1 MRFGVLGTLTVHT
14 SAGEPIT
21 ITRAAVRLL
30 LADLLVHQGQPVS
43 ADRLVEDLWGA
54 RPPRD
59 PAAALQVRVAQLRSA
74 LGDRALVE
82 STPAG
87 YRLLAEN
94 VDAAEF
100 AALTARARSTSD
112 GHRKVELLD
121 QALALWRG
129 PAYADFADAEFTR
142 HAVTRLT
149 EQRLAAIEDRLDAL
163 TEWDVGELAELVA
176 AHPLR
181 ERLRA
186 VHMRALYRSGRQSE
200 ALASF
205 RELTARLRAELG
217 IDPSPEIVRLHQ
229 EILRQDTGLTKA
241 RTNLPADVSTLVG
254 RASAIADVSTLFD
267 AGRLVTLTGPGGVGK
282 TRLALATARRMSPPD
297 GVWLVELASANSV
310 AEAVLAALGVREYKE
325 LAPADLVLTAL
336 RDKQL
341 LLVLDNCEHV
351 VTQAA
356 ELVSTLL
363 RAAPGV
369 RVLSTSQEP
378 LGVPGEVRYP
388 VPPLDEPDA
397 VRLLTERVNAL
408 GHSISADEVV
418 AELCRRLDGIPL
430 ALELA
435 AARVPVLGVT
445 ELVAR
450 LDDRFRL
457 LTSGYRDAPPRQR
470 TLRAVLDWSWG
481 LLSEQE
487 QTVLRRLSVHID
499 GCTLAAAEAVTGLD
513 VLDQLTTLTRR
524 SLVVATHDPQPRYRL
539 LESVAQYSA
548 ERLAEAGDEPE
559 TQERHRSWYLAL
571 AEQASD
577 ELYGPGQRQWIATLD
592 RESANLRAALD
603 GMIRASDADRALRL
617 ANALTGYWF
626 LRGRRSEST
635 RALTAALAL
644 GGSPALRAEARV
656 WQLGLD
662 LLAGQGT
669 DRVAACAAAL
679 RAYEPFSGGVEFP
692 RSQWFLGYALF
703 VAGELTASEDLIARS
718 LAGVSDDPWCEAVAL
733 GVRADQALL
742 RGDLATVAQA
752 GRRSVHLLED
762 IGDRW
767 GLSQVVSPLAA
778 LAEITGDYERAER
791 LHTDGLRVA
800 EELGLWTDVSERLTG
815 LGRLR
820 LLAGDYP
827 GAWDLHERAMR
838 LAAEHSY
845 EPGVIH
851 AQFGLA
857 LGARREGKLDIA
869 ETHLNAML
877 EWQLKV
883 DYQPGDALVYA
894 ELGFVAEL
902 RGDAAAAFDLHGKSL
917 AAAEKTGD
925 PRAVA
930 LAMEGLAGA
939 HALDGTPE
947 RAAELLG
954 AAAAARETTGAPLPD
969 GERSDVDRITSAV
982 RRAIGDQAFD
992 AAFARGAR

>member
-1 MRFGVLGTLTVHT
+1 MRFGVLGALTVH
-14 SAGEPIT
+14 APDGEPIT
-21 ITRAAVRLL
+21 VTRAAVRLL

-43 ADRLVEDLWGA
+43 ADRLVEDLWGT

-74 LGDRALVE
+74 LGDRTLVE

-87 YRLLAEN
+87 YRLLAGN

-100 AALTARARSTSD
+100 ATLTAQARSTSD
-112 GHRKVELLD
+112 VRAKVDLLD
-121 QALALWRG
+121 RALALWRG
-129 PAYADFADAEFTR
+129 PAYADFADSTFAQP
-142 HAVTRLT
+142 VITRLT
-149 EQRLAAIEDRLDAL
+149 EQRLTAIEDRLAAL
-163 TEWDVGELAELVA
+163 TEWDLGELAELVA
-176 AHPLR
+176 EHPLR

-186 VHMRALYRSGRQSE
+186 VHMRALYLAGRQSE

-205 RELTARLRAELG
+205 RELGRRLGDELG
-217 IDPSPEIVRLHQ
+217 IDPGPEIVRLHQ
-229 EILRQDTGLTKA
+229 EILRQDTALTKA
-241 RTNLPADVSTLVG
+241 RTNVPADVSVLVG
-254 RASAIADVSTLFD
+254 RASALAGVGALLD
-267 AGRLVTLTGPGGVGK
+267 AERLVTLTGSGGVGK
-282 TRLALATARRMSPPD
+282 TRLALATARRVNMPD
-297 GVWLVELASANSV
+297 GVWLVELASAGSV

-336 RDKQL
+336 RDKRL
-341 LLVLDNCEHV
+341 LLVLDNCEHM
-351 VTQAA
+351 VTQVAD
-356 ELVSTLL
+356 LVSRLSRT
-363 RAAPGV
+363 APGV
-369 RVLSTSQEP
+369 RVLATSQEP
-378 LGVPGEVRYP
+378 LGLPGEVRYP

-397 VRLLTERVNAL
+397 VRLLTDRVKAL
-408 GHSISADEVV
+408 GHSISADSAV

-435 AARVPVLGVT
+435 AARVPVLGVA

-457 LTSGYRDAPPRQR
+457 LTGGYRDAPPRQR

-487 QTVLRRLSVHID
+487 QTVLRRLSVHVD
-499 GCTLAAAEAVTGLD
+499 GCTLAAAEAVSGLD
-513 VLDQLTTLTRR
+513 VLDQLTTLAQR
-524 SLVVATHDPQPRYRL
+524 SLVVVAHDPQPRYRL

-548 ERLAEAGDEPE
+548 ERLAEAGED
-559 TQERHRSWYLAL
+559 TATRGRHQAWYLRL

-603 GMIRASDADRALRL
+603 GMLRDGDADPALRL

-644 GGSPALRAEARV
+644 GGSPALRAEAQV

-662 LLAGQGT
+662 LLAGQRT
-669 DRVAACAAAL
+669 DRVAACEAAL
-679 RAYEPFSGGVEFP
+679 RTYEPYGDAVEFP
-692 RSQWFLGYALF
+692 RSQWFLGYALY
-703 VAGELTASEDLIARS
+703 VAGELTASEDLISRS
-718 LAGVSDDPWCEAVAL
+718 LAAVSDDPWCEAVAL

-742 RGDLATVAQA
+742 RGDLATVETA
-752 GRRSVHLLED
+752 GQRSVRLLEE

-778 LAEITGDYERAER
+778 LAEITGDYEHAEQ
-791 LHTDGLRVA
+791 LHTDGLRIA

-820 LLAGDYP
+820 LLAGDYAA
-827 GAWDLHERAMR
+827 AWELHERAMR

-845 EPGVIH
+845 EPGVVH

-857 LGARREGKLDIA
+857 LGARREGKLDLA
-869 ETHLNAML
+869 EKHLAAMV
-877 EWQLKV
+877 EWQLKS
-883 DYQPGDALVYA
+883 DHPPGDALVYA

-902 RGDAAAAFDLHGKSL
+902 RGDADAAFELHRKSL
-917 AAAEKTGD
+917 AGAEKTGD
-925 PRAVA
+925 PRAIA
-930 LAMEGLAGA
+930 LALEGLAGA
-939 HALDGTPE
+939 HALNGAPTK
-947 RAAELLG
+947 AAELLG
-954 AAAAARETTGAPLPD
+954 TAAAARESTGAPLPAA
-969 GERSDVDRITSAV
+969 ERSDVDRITATA

-992 AAFARGAR
+992 AAYARGAR